1 MTKYQRIEN
10 GIVLQT
16 AKFAEHPGA
25 GWIAVPVPRGTISA
39 AEFVRGL
46 SKSSLRSLKNA
57 VANNDSALKF
67 YELMTLEGLNLD
79 STETQSD
86 LDTMLTAGLITQAER
101 DAL

>member
-1 MTKYQRIEN
+1 MKYQRIVN
-10 GIVLQT
+10 NRVVQT
-16 AKFAEHPGA
+16 AEFDENPGA
-25 GWIAVPVPRGTISA
+25 GWVAVPTSKGTISA

-57 VANNDSALKF
+57 VANNDAALKF